1 MVFSARVYFFPGAR
15 LPSGSLQNW
24 PLSPP
29 GFVSLPPPGALFHLN
44 LDQLVRQL
52 CGRTNLVEPTKE
64 IRPKLRGLPIRRAI
78 IDPTPPGGEGALIV
92 HIHAAGSPHE
102 ELHWN
107 QCPQLDMQKGCIC
120 KVMRQGVSGVFSHSE
135 GMASSA
141 APSIP
146 PLT

>member
-1 MVFSARVYFFPGAR
+1 MNGFQRAGLFFPS

-107 QCPQLDMQKGCIC
+107 QCPQLDMQKGCIYVKLC
-120 KVMRQGVSGVFSHSE
+120 ARESPEFFLSPKGWHRQLPH
-135 GMASSA
+135 
-141 APSIP
+141 PYH
-146 PLT
+146 L

>member
-1 MVFSARVYFFPGAR
+1 MNGFQRAGLFFPPVAW
-15 LPSGSLQNW
+15 GSLQNW

-64 IRPKLRGLPIRRAI
+64 IRPKLRGLPIRRVI

-107 QCPQLDMQKGCIC
+107 QCPQLDMQKGCIYVKLC
-120 KVMRQGVSGVFSHSE
+120 ARESPEFFLSPKL
-135 GMASSA
+135 AWSA

>member
-1 MVFSARVYFFPGAR
+1 MVFSARGYFFQACLRDLSKIGPFPHR
-15 LPSGSLQNW
+15 DLFPS
-24 PLSPP
+24 
-29 GFVSLPPPGALFHLN
+29 PPPGALFHLN

-107 QCPQLDMQKGCIC
+107 QCPQLDMQKGCIYVKLC
-120 KVMRQGVSGVFSHSE
+120 ARESPEFFSLRSWHRLL
-135 GMASSA
+135 
-141 APSIP
+141 PHP
-146 PLT
+146 YHL